1 VWVDTLPPEEREK
14 YQRELKSEERRA
26 VIWLGILAV
35 VVAFDVYL
43 RDDRPPDVFNKA
55 FYYNFFC
62 NSPCSHITF
71 YWVPFLDSL
80 IYFWIG
86 YAVCALLY
94 FSEDILPGKRGT
106 KFIRKPSRRLGHILL
121 AFLPLV
127 TGIYLVLGIASV
139 TLPDYLQTPS
149 VFAVAYLFGQLVIW
163 GIESVTGKK
172 ILGKQSVFRKPTE
185 AFLEVAGEGMKIIFE
200 ALIHAWRQFL
210 EKRFKHRTTG
220 PLRTR
225 RAFVVLFSTIELVI
239 LSIGYFV
246 EHLSITDLGYLFG
259 APLYALVIVALVVG
273 WYYRRNRKVRDSNQ
287 SNPVTSIP
295 EP

>member
-1 VWVDTLPPEEREK
+1 MDTLPPEEREK
-14 YQRELKSEERRA
+14 YKRELKSEERRA

-86 YAVCALLY
+86 YAIFALVY
-94 FSEDILPGKRGT
+94 FSEDLLPGKRGT
-106 KFIRKPSRRLGHILL
+106 RTRKSSRRIGHILL
-121 AFLPLV
+121 AFLPLL

-139 TLPDYLQTPS
+139 TLPDYLQTPT
-149 VFAVAYLFGQLVIW
+149 VFAVSYVVAQFLIW
-163 GIESVTGKK
+163 GFERITGKK
-172 ILGKQSVFRKPTE
+172 IFGKQSILNKPTDAFLKVAREGTQIILE
-185 AFLEVAGEGMKIIFE
+185 AF
-200 ALIHAWRQFL
+200 IHAWRKIL
-210 EKRFKHRTTG
+210 EKLLKHRTTG

-225 RAFVVLFSTIELVI
+225 RAFLILFSVIELVI
-239 LSIGYFV
+239 LPIGYFV
-246 EHLSITDLGYLFG
+246 EHLSPLSGLAYLFA
-259 APLYALVIVALVVG
+259 APFYILLIIAPIVG
-273 WYYRRNRKVRDSNQ
+273 WYYRRNRKVKNSNQ
-287 SNPVTSIP
+287 SDPVASIP